1 MEVNLSPNLF
11 LSVEELNRLKRSF
24 GEDGWKRYAK
34 SVAAQFGIAPVKNAA
49 NFSPIKKSGTDQTLT
64 VSSGIAFDADM
75 NAIVLANDVDI
86 ELPYEQLTGD
96 NKYWVIIHYK
106 STHEEVGTVSINSA
120 GALTGNGTEFTK
132 VLRGQPDFP
141 TKVHIED
148 SINTGDYE
156 VVSVDSD
163 TSATL
168 AGSFTAENGKKY
180 SVVGTFTPGFIPSDE
195 NRQIYTYDDCEI
207 ITEISDS
214 LPVIVESNEG
224 YYFIVAS
231 VNYTVAGVNDVTM
244 NIEDY
249 RNRYLFNEPFIST
262 TEEQKNLAKNKILSL
277 VSTNIVSINE
287 KGIMLECVF
296 EHGFSVT
303 SYSVRNLITGYE
315 ITISGG
321 CNYIDTSSTI
331 PNGMFKGWLMV
342 NRQNME
348 SCVIDDSANNVLSVS
363 KLNAKVVQ
371 SSADIVLIPPF
382 ADIEYSVE
390 LAGNSAVDNIPYI
403 FRFSI
408 ENPKNKVIIPILW
421 GDTEQNTITTVYLK
435 YRVIGSEKDLRYA
448 FNEFNIAPY
457 ADYSGETKFLEGGS
471 SIVVNPWS
479 LKPVVTERNY
489 S

>member
-34 SVAAQFGIAPVKNAA
+34 STAVQFGIALVKNAA

-64 VSSGIAFDADM
+64 ISRGIAFDADM

-86 ELPYEQLTGD
+86 ELPYEQLTGND
-96 NKYWVIIHYK
+96 KYWVIIHYK
-106 STHEEVGTVSINSA
+106 PTHEEIGTVSINA
-120 GALTGNGTEFTK
+120 YGALTGNGTEFTK

-156 VVSVDSD
+156 VISVDSD

-180 SVVGTFTPGFIPSDE
+180 SVVGTFTPGFIPSE
-195 NRQIYTYDDCEI
+195 NNKRIYTYDDCEI
-207 ITEISDS
+207 ITQISDS
-214 LPVIVESNEG
+214 LPPIVEENDG
-224 YYFIVAS
+224 YYFAIAS
-231 VNYTVAGVNDVTM
+231 VGYTISGVNDVTM
-244 NIEDY
+244 SVEDY

-262 TEEQKNLAKNKILSL
+262 TEEQRNLAKNSILSL
-277 VSTNIVSINE
+277 ISTNVVGINE
-287 KGIMLECVF
+287 RGIMLECIF

-315 ITISGG
+315 ITINGG
-321 CNYIDTSSTI
+321 CNYINTDSTI
-331 PNGMFKGWLMV
+331 PNGMFKGWLML

-348 SCVIDDSANNVLSVS
+348 SCVIDDSVNNVLSVT
-363 KLNAKVVQ
+363 KLNAKTVQ

-382 ADIEYSVE
+382 LDIEYSVE
-390 LAGNSAVDNIPYI
+390 LSGNSVVDNNPYI
-403 FRFSI
+403 FRFSM
-408 ENPKNKVIIPILW
+408 ENVKNKVIIPILW
-421 GDTEQNTITTVYLK
+421 GETEQDTITTVYLK
-435 YRVIGSEKDLRYA
+435 YRVIGSERDLRYA
-448 FNEFNIAPY
+448 FNEFNIASY
-457 ADYSGETKFLEGGS
+457 ADYSGETKFLEGNS

-479 LKPVVTERNY
+479 MKPIIAERNY

>member
-34 SVAAQFGIAPVKNAA
+34 STAVQFGIASVKNGA

-64 VSSGIAFDADM
+64 ISSGIAFDADM
-75 NAIVLANDVDI
+75 NAIILANDVDI
-86 ELPYEQLTGD
+86 ELPYEQLTGGD
-96 NKYWVIIHYK
+96 KFWVIIHYK
-106 STHEEVGTVSINSA
+106 PTHEEIGTVSINA
-120 GALTGNGTEFTK
+120 YGALTGSGTEFTK

-163 TSATL
+163 TSAVL
-168 AGSFTAENGKKY
+168 AGSFTAESGKKY
-180 SVVGTFTPGFIPSDE
+180 SVVGTFTPGFIPSED

-214 LPVIVESNEG
+214 LPSIVEDNGG
-224 YYFIVAS
+224 YYFAVAC
-231 VNYTVAGVNDVTM
+231 VGYTVSGVNDVNM

-262 TEEQKNLAKNKILSL
+262 TEEQRNLAKNKILSL
-277 VSTNIVSINE
+277 VSTKIVDVNSR
-287 KGIMLECVF
+287 GIMLECVF
-296 EHGFSVT
+296 EHGFSVA
-303 SYSVRNLITGYE
+303 SYSVNNLITGYE
-315 ITISGG
+315 ITITGG
-321 CNYIDTSSTI
+321 CNYIDTTSNI

-348 SCVIDDSANNVLSVS
+348 SCVIDNSVNNVLSVT
-363 KLNAKVVQ
+363 KLNAKVIQ

-382 ADIEYSVE
+382 LDIEYSVK
-390 LAGNSAVDNIPYI
+390 LARNSVVDDVPYI

-408 ENPKNKVIIPILW
+408 ENVKNRVMIPISW
-421 GDTEQNTITTVYLK
+421 GDTEQDTITTLYLK
-435 YRVIGSEKDLRYA
+435 YRVIGADKDLRYA
-448 FNEFNIAPY
+448 FNDFNIASY
-457 ADYSGETKFLEGGS
+457 VDYNNETKFLEGGS
-471 SIVVNPWS
+471 SITVNPWS
-479 LKPVVTERNY
+479 LKPVISERNY